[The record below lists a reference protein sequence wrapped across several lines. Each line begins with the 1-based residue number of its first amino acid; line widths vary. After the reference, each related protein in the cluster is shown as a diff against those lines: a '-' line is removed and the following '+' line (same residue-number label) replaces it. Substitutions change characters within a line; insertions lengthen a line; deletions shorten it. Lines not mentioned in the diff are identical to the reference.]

1 MFPRN
6 RMRRL
11 RRSEGLRRLAAET
24 ALSADDFILPVFVVP
39 GSDRREPVEAMP
51 GVSRMS
57 VDLLR
62 EWAAGLEP
70 PALLVFGV
78 PDADQKDDA
87 ASAAV
92 EPDGL
97 VPRAVR
103 AIKDARPDLTVITDV
118 CVCGYMTHGHCGVL
132 GPSGEVDN
140 DRSIELL
147 ARMAEC
153 HAAAGADMVA
163 PSAMMDG
170 QVAAIRER
178 LDSSGFVT
186 TAIMSYAAKF
196 ASVFYGPFREAA
208 GSAPGFGDR
217 RGYQLPPAN
226 RREALRDALL
236 DEQEGADWLMVKPA
250 MPYLDVLCELRRRSL
265 LPIAAYHVSGEYA
278 MIKRAAQAGALDERG
293 AALESMLGI
302 KRAGA
307 DAIITYFAQQLCQ
320 WLGR

>member
-39 GSDRREPVEAMP
+39 GSDRREPVGAMP

-170 QVAAIRER
+170 QVAAIREA
-178 LDSSGFVT
+178 LDEGGFDT
-186 TAIMSYAAKF
+186 TGIVSYAVKY
-196 ASVFYGPFREAA
+196 ASSLYSPFRDATDSGYA
-208 GSAPGFGDR
+208 FGDR
-217 RGYQLPPAN
+217 RSYQMDVRNSDEAV
-226 RREALRDALL
+226 REVEL
-236 DEQEGADWLMVKPA
+236 DIREGADIVMIKPA
-250 MPYLDVLCELRRRSL
+250 LGYLDIVRRVKERFMMPTAVYS
-265 LPIAAYHVSGEYA
+265 VSGEYA
-278 MIKRAAQAGALDERG
+278 MIKAAARAGWLDED
-293 AALESMLGI
+293 LSLI
-302 KRAGA
+302 H
-307 DAIITYFAQQLCQ
+307 I
-320 WLGR
+320 